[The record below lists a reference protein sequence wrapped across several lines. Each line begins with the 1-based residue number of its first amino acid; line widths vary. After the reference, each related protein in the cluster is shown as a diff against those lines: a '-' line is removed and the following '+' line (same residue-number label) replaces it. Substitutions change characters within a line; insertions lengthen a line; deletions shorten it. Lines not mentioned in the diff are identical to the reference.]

1 MYLSKNSK
9 KILKELK
16 KMNTTNSIHSDKLL
30 KNKVISTLDVNEL
43 LINLEYLDDLGLI
56 KYKPYVSGDFMVKIT
71 KYGLDYE
78 NIKRY
83 KRFKFFKHS
92 ILTPILVSFI
102 TTILTTFVIKYIT
115 EGHWL

>member
-9 KILKELK
+9 KILKELM
-16 KMNTTNSIHSDKLL
+16 KMNTAKPIHSDILL
-30 KNKVISTLDVNEL
+30 KNKVISTLDINEL

-71 KYGLDYE
+71 KNGLDYK

-83 KRFKFFKHS
+83 EKFKFFKQS

-102 TTILTTFVIKYIT
+102 TTILTTFVMKYIT